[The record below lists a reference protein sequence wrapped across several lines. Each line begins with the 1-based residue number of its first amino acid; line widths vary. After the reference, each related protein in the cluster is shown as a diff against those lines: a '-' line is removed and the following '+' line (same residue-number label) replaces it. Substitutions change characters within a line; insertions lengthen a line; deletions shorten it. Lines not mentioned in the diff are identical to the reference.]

1 MIGDC
6 MKYYIGVDGGGTK
19 TAFALFDE
27 NKNVVAQN
35 ETEGSNHENLDGAI
49 PQAAGIIAKGI
60 TGLLEKA
67 NLKFEDIDGI
77 LMGLAGI
84 DHPYQHDEM
93 QEELKKL
100 GITGCRIYNDGF
112 IVIKAGVGAGA
123 GIGYNCGTG
132 TCCNCIDSDGNM
144 LQVGGFDVL
153 SADKGNGHWVGAQT
167 FKIMYDE
174 LCLGKS
180 KSQIT
185 ALMGEK
191 AGIKDRDT
199 LLDSIAVL
207 EDEEKGEEFLRK
219 LIVSFFEAANNED
232 EEALKV
238 IEEMAQ
244 RGADFICS
252 HVKNMNFKDE
262 IINVVL
268 SGSIHTKLPSYKY
281 TDRLAELVAQ
291 RTGKKFNFIKLDCAP
306 VTGCINWLLEK

>member
-1 MIGDC
+1 ME
-6 MKYYIGVDGGGTK
+6 YYIGVDGGGTK

-35 ETEGSNHENLDGAI
+35 ETEGSNHENLEGAI
-49 PQAAGIIAKGI
+49 PQAAGIIANGI
-60 TGLLEKA
+60 KGLLEKA
-67 NLKFEDIDGI
+67 NLKFGDIDGI

-174 LCLGKS
+174 LCLGKN
-180 KSQIT
+180 KSLIT

-191 AGIKDRDT
+191 AGIKDRET
-199 LLDSIAVL
+199 LLNSIAVL

-252 HVKNMNFKDE
+252 HVNNMNFKDDV
-262 IINVVL
+262 INVVL
-268 SGSIHTKLPSYKY
+268 SGSIHTKLPSHKY
-281 TDRLAELVAQ
+281 TDRMAELVAQ
-291 RTGKKFNFIKLDCAP
+291 RTGRKFNFIKLDCAP
-306 VTGCINWLLEK
+306 VTGCVNWLLEK

>member
-1 MIGDC
+1 

-35 ETEGSNHENLDGAI
+35 ETEGSNHENLEGAI
-49 PQAAGIIAKGI
+49 PQAAGIIAGGI
-60 TGLLEKA
+60 NGLLEKA
-67 NLKFEDIDGI
+67 SLKFDDISGI

-93 QEELKKL
+93 QVELGKL
-100 GITGCRIYNDGF
+100 GITGARIYNDGF

-132 TCCNCIDSDGNM
+132 TCCNCLDNDGNM
-144 LQVGGFDVL
+144 LQIGGFDVL
-153 SADKGNGHWVGAQT
+153 SGDKGNGHWVGAQA

-174 LCLGKS
+174 ICLGKG

-191 AGIKDRDT
+191 AGIKDRET
-199 LLDSIAVL
+199 LLGSLAIL
-207 EDEEKGEEFLRK
+207 EDEEKGEEFLRMI
-219 LIVSFFEAANNED
+219 IVSFFEAANNND

-244 RGADFICS
+244 RGADFICG
-252 HVKNMNFKDE
+252 HVNKMSFGDE
-262 IINVVL
+262 INVVL
-268 SGSIHTKLPSYKY
+268 SGSIHTKLPSQKY
-281 TDRLAELVAQ
+281 TDRMAELVAE
-291 RTGKKFNFIKLDCAP
+291 RTGRKFNFIKLNCAP
-306 VTGCINWLLEK
+306 VTGCINWLLED

>member
-1 MIGDC
+1 

-35 ETEGSNHENLDGAI
+35 ETEGSNHENLEGAI
-49 PQAAGIIAKGI
+49 PQAAGIIANGI
-60 TGLLEKA
+60 KGLLEKA
-67 NLKFEDIDGI
+67 NLKFGDIDGI

-174 LCLGKS
+174 LCLGKN
-180 KSQIT
+180 KSLIT

-191 AGIKDRDT
+191 AGIKDRET
-199 LLDSIAVL
+199 LLNSIAVL

-252 HVKNMNFKDE
+252 HVKNMNFKDDV
-262 IINVVL
+262 INVVL
-268 SGSIHTKLPSYKY
+268 SGSIHTKLPSHKY
-281 TDRLAELVAQ
+281 TDRMAELVAQ
-291 RTGKKFNFIKLDCAP
+291 RTGRRFNFIKLDCAP
-306 VTGCINWLLEK
+306 VTGCVNWLLEK

>member
-1 MIGDC
+1 

-35 ETEGSNHENLDGAI
+35 ETEGSNHENLEGAI
-49 PQAAGIIAKGI
+49 PQAAGIIAGGI
-60 TGLLEKA
+60 NGLLEKA
-67 NLKFEDIDGI
+67 NLKFDDISGI

-93 QEELKKL
+93 QVELGKL
-100 GITGCRIYNDGF
+100 GITGARIYNDGF

-132 TCCNCIDSDGNM
+132 TCCNCLDNDGNM
-144 LQVGGFDVL
+144 LQIGGFDVL
-153 SADKGNGHWVGAQT
+153 SGDKGNGHWVGAQA
-167 FKIMYDE
+167 FRIMYDE
-174 LCLGKS
+174 ICLGKG

-191 AGIKDRDT
+191 AGIKDRET
-199 LLDSIAVL
+199 LLGSLAIL
-207 EDEEKGEEFLRK
+207 EDEEKGEEFLRMI
-219 LIVSFFEAANNED
+219 IVSFFEAANNND

-244 RGADFICS
+244 RGADFICG
-252 HVKNMNFKDE
+252 HVNKMSFGDE
-262 IINVVL
+262 INVVL
-268 SGSIHTKLPSYKY
+268 SGSIHTKLPSQKY
-281 TDRLAELVAQ
+281 TDRMAELVAQ
-291 RTGKKFNFIKLDCAP
+291 RTGRKFNFIKLNCAP
-306 VTGCINWLLEK
+306 VTGCINWLLED

>member
-1 MIGDC
+1 
-6 MKYYIGVDGGGTK
+6 MKYHIGVDGGGTK

-35 ETEGSNHENLDGAI
+35 ETEGSNHENLEGAI
-49 PQAAGIIAKGI
+49 PQAAGIIANGI
-60 TGLLEKA
+60 KGLLEKA
-67 NLKFEDIDGI
+67 NLKFGDIDGI

-174 LCLGKS
+174 LCLGKN
-180 KSQIT
+180 KSLIT

-191 AGIKDRDT
+191 AGIKDRET
-199 LLDSIAVL
+199 LLNSIAVL

-252 HVKNMNFKDE
+252 HVKNMNFKDDV
-262 IINVVL
+262 INVVL
-268 SGSIHTKLPSYKY
+268 SGSIHTKLPSHKY
-281 TDRLAELVAQ
+281 TDRMAELVAQ
-291 RTGKKFNFIKLDCAP
+291 RTGRKFNFIKLDCAP
-306 VTGCINWLLEK
+306 VTGCVNWLLEK